1 MRSCGFK
8 SHLPHEKERPQINI
22 WGLFFFRTEA
32 DLDPWS
38 KVSASLRSVQ
48 NRGPPDL
55 VHPIFRVFPNSSSA
69 SPRSPR
75 HDYASSVGSEEKRF
89 PEPFFLSS
97 SPHLPYFLECF
108 TSRSKV
114 SASLRSVQNR
124 GPLDLVHPIFRILF
138 FFLLRLHLGYN
149 FSILQ

>member
-8 SHLPHEKERPQINI
+8 SHLPHEKERPQIII

-75 HDYASSVGSEEKRF
+75 HDHASSVGSEEKRF

-97 SPHLPYFLECF
+97 SPHLPPVCFSYSGYTWVTLFKLLNIKYFY
-108 TSRSKV
+108 
-114 SASLRSVQNR
+114 R
-124 GPLDLVHPIFRILF
+124 GL
-138 FFLLRLHLGYN
+138 
-149 FSILQ
+149 